1 VYISRGKSGNYFI
14 YYRQPNSKKTR
25 KSTGTKFKS
34 EALKFLSEFEKKLKL
49 ESDQGPSFTMN
60 QLKVK
65 YLGMIEVT
73 HSQQSWRHSR
83 HSLERFI
90 KVVGG
95 DTDVKDIT
103 RSMAESFILNAYQ
116 RSKWSA
122 SLQLRHL
129 KAIFNRA
136 IDWGYI
142 VTNPFKGIKLKIP
155 VNHLV
160 FINKKELE
168 LIASKETNH
177 TLALLYRFAFY
188 SGMRLGKIVNLE
200 WDDVDMKAKLIQVK
214 NKDGGFTTKS
224 KRERTI
230 PVSKPLKKIL
240 KNVKSNGRYV
250 FSKNGERFNPTY
262 ASRAFKKCVRTLDLN
277 DKIHFHTLRHSFA
290 SNLAQRGVNLYVIQ
304 KLLGHSKITTT
315 QIYSHL
321 RTEDLVK
328 AINELK

>member
-1 VYISRGKSGNYFI
+1 MMYLGKNKKSGTYYI
-14 YYRQPNSKKTR
+14 YYRQPNGKKTR
-25 KSTGTKFKS
+25 KSTGTRLKS
-34 EALKFLSEFEKKLKL
+34 EALKFLSEFEKKLKRATD
-49 ESDQGPSFTMN
+49 EPSFTMN
-60 QLKVK
+60 ELKFK

-73 HSQQSWRHSR
+73 HTRQSWRHSR
-83 HSLERFI
+83 HSLEKFI
-90 KVVGG
+90 EVVGG
-95 DTDVKDIT
+95 EFQVRDVNKSI
-103 RSMAESFILNAYQ
+103 AESFILNTFQ

-142 VTNPFKGIKLKIP
+142 DTNPFKGIKLKIP
-155 VNHLV
+155 VNNPV

-168 LIASKETNH
+168 LIVGKESNH
-177 TLALLYRFAFY
+177 TLASLYRFAFY
-188 SGMRLGKIVNLE
+188 SGMRLSEIVNLE
-200 WDDVDMKAKLIQVK
+200 WNDINMKAKLIQAK
-214 NKDGGFTTKS
+214 NKTGFTTKS
-224 KRERTI
+224 KRERVI
-230 PVSKPLKKIL
+230 PISKQLKKIL
-240 KNVKSNGRYV
+240 KSVKSNGSYV

-262 ASRAFKKCVRTLDLN
+262 ASRAFKKCVRALDLD

-290 SNLAQRGVNLYVIQ
+290 SNLAQRGINLYLIQ
-304 KLLGHSKITTT
+304 KLLGHSNITTT

>member
-1 VYISRGKSGNYFI
+1 
-14 YYRQPNSKKTR
+14 
-25 KSTGTKFKS
+25 
-34 EALKFLSEFEKKLKL
+34 
-49 ESDQGPSFTMN
+49 
-60 QLKVK
+60 
-65 YLGMIEVT
+65 MIEVT
-73 HSQQSWRHSR
+73 HTRQSWRHSR

-90 KVVGG
+90 KVVGSE
-95 DTDVKDIT
+95 TDVKDIT
-103 RSMAESFILNAYQ
+103 RSMAESFVLNTYQ

-142 VTNPFKGIKLKIP
+142 NVNVFKGIKLKIP
-155 VNHLV
+155 VNNPV

-168 LIASKETNH
+168 LIVSKEGNH
-177 TLALLYRFAFY
+177 TLASLYRFAFY
-188 SGMRLGKIVNLE
+188 SGMRLSEIVNLE
-200 WDDVDMKAKLIQVK
+200 WEDVDLKNKLIQVK
-214 NKDGGFTTKS
+214 NKDGFTTKS
-224 KRERTI
+224 KRERVI
-230 PVSKPLKKIL
+230 PISKPLKKIL
-240 KNVKSNGRYV
+240 KSVKSNGSYV
-250 FSKNGERFNPTY
+250 FNKSGERFNPTY
-262 ASRAFKKCVRTLDLN
+262 ASRAFKRSVRFAGLD

>member
-1 VYISRGKSGNYFI
+1 MYLGKNKKSGTYYI

-25 KSTGTKFKS
+25 KSCGTKLKS
-34 EALKFLSEFEKKLKL
+34 EALKFLSEFEKKLKQQ
-49 ESDQGPSFTMN
+49 SNQPPSFTMN

-73 HSQQSWRHSR
+73 HTRQNWRHSR
-83 HSLERFI
+83 HSLEKFI
-90 KVVGG
+90 EVVGSE
-95 DTDVKDIT
+95 TDVKDIT
-103 RSMAESFILNAYQ
+103 RSMAETFILNAYQ

-142 VTNPFKGIKLKIP
+142 DVNPFKGIKLKIP
-155 VNHLV
+155 VIHPV

-168 LIASKETNH
+168 LIVSKESDH
-177 TLALLYRFAFY
+177 TLALLYRWAFF
-188 SGMRLGKIVNLE
+188 SGMRLGEIVQLL
-200 WDDVDMKAKLIQVK
+200 WDDVNMKTKIIQVK
-214 NKDGGFTTKS
+214 NKDGFTTKS
-224 KRERTI
+224 KRERVVPI
-230 PVSKPLKKIL
+230 SKPLKRIL
-240 KNVKSNGRYV
+240 KSVKSNGSYV

-262 ASRAFKKCVRTLDLN
+262 ASRAFNKCVRFAGLN

-290 SNLAQRGVNLYVIQ
+290 SNLAQKGINLYVIQ
-304 KLLGHSKITTT
+304 KLLGHSNITTT

>member
-1 VYISRGKSGNYFI
+1 MYLGKNKKSGIYFI
-14 YYRQPNSKKTR
+14 YYRQPNGKKTR

-49 ESDQGPSFTMN
+49 ESDKGPSFTMN

-73 HSQQSWRHSR
+73 HTRQSWRHSR
-83 HSLERFI
+83 HSLEKFI
-90 KVVGG
+90 EVVGG
-95 DTDVKDIT
+95 DFQVRDVNKSI
-103 RSMAESFILNAYQ
+103 AETFILNTYQ
-116 RSKWSA
+116 RSKWGA

-129 KAIFNRA
+129 KAVFNRA

-142 VTNPFKGIKLKIP
+142 NVNVFKGIKLKIP
-155 VNHLV
+155 VNNPV

-168 LIASKETNH
+168 LIVSKEGNH
-177 TLALLYRFAFY
+177 ILASLYRFAFY
-188 SGMRLGKIVNLE
+188 SGMRLSEIVNLE
-200 WDDVDMKAKLIQVK
+200 WEDVDLKNKLIQVK
-214 NKDGGFTTKS
+214 NKDGFTTKS
-224 KRERTI
+224 KRERVI
-230 PVSKPLKKIL
+230 PISKPLKKIL
-240 KNVKSNGRYV
+240 KSVKSNGSYV
-250 FSKNGERFNPTY
+250 FSKNGEGFNPTY
-262 ASRAFKKCVRTLDLN
+262 ASRAFKKCVRALELD

-290 SNLAQRGVNLYVIQ
+290 SALASRGVNLYVIQ
-304 KLLGHSKITTT
+304 KLLGHSNITTT

>member
-1 VYISRGKSGNYFI
+1 
-14 YYRQPNSKKTR
+14 
-25 KSTGTKFKS
+25 
-34 EALKFLSEFEKKLKL
+34 
-49 ESDQGPSFTMN
+49 
-60 QLKVK
+60 
-65 YLGMIEVT
+65 
-73 HSQQSWRHSR
+73 
-83 HSLERFI
+83 
-90 KVVGG
+90 
-95 DTDVKDIT
+95 
-103 RSMAESFILNAYQ
+103 
-116 RSKWSA
+116 
-122 SLQLRHL
+122 
-129 KAIFNRA
+129 
-136 IDWGYI
+136 
-142 VTNPFKGIKLKIP
+142 
-155 VNHLV
+155 
-160 FINKKELE
+160 
-168 LIASKETNH
+168 
-177 TLALLYRFAFY
+177 
-188 SGMRLGKIVNLE
+188 
-200 WDDVDMKAKLIQVK
+200 MKAKLIQVK

>member
-1 VYISRGKSGNYFI
+1 
-14 YYRQPNSKKTR
+14 
-25 KSTGTKFKS
+25 
-34 EALKFLSEFEKKLKL
+34 
-49 ESDQGPSFTMN
+49 
-60 QLKVK
+60 
-65 YLGMIEVT
+65 LG
-73 HSQQSWRHSR
+73 S
-83 HSLERFI
+83 
-90 KVVGG
+90 

-129 KAIFNRA
+129 KAVFNRA
-136 IDWGYI
+136 IDWDYI
-142 VTNPFKGIKLKIP
+142 DTNPFKGIKLKIP
-155 VNHLV
+155 VNNPV

-168 LIASKETNH
+168 LIVGKESNR
-177 TLALLYRFAFY
+177 TLASLYRFAFY
-188 SGMRLGKIVNLE
+188 SGMRLGEIVNLT

-214 NKDGGFTTKS
+214 NKTGFTTKS
-224 KRERTI
+224 KRERVI
-230 PVSKPLKKIL
+230 PISKPLKKIL
-240 KNVKSNGRYV
+240 KSVKSNGSYV

-262 ASRAFKKCVRTLDLN
+262 ASRAFKKCIRTLGLN

-290 SNLAQRGVNLYVIQ
+290 SCLAQAGVNLYVIQ